1 MAEHVEISDD
11 LIAVRHHLHQY
22 PELGFKEYETTKF
35 LRDQLTSHGI
45 EVLETPLET
54 GLVAEIKGEKPGP
67 RVVLR
72 ADIDGLPIHEH
83 SGLPFS
89 SKNPGVMHGCG
100 HDIHMTG
107 LLAAAFWLSEH
118 RDRIQGTAVILFQP
132 AEETGRGARH
142 VIETGALGKVDAL
155 IGTHNTP
162 DHQPGE
168 IAVSRDPMMA
178 GCVSFAVTFH
188 ADGTHAGHPDCGTG
202 PIEALAST
210 ILSLQTIVSR
220 NISPL
225 RPVVLSIT
233 EIHGGDVWNV
243 IPDTAGFL
251 GTVRYFHKDD
261 HKLVVSR
268 FRQVVESTA
277 AAYDITV
284 DIKWDELGAPL
295 VSDAAL
301 IGPVAE
307 DLPGYAT
314 PVPVITSM
322 GGEDFADFQQL
333 GPLVFASVGSNGRPG
348 HRSIHN
354 PEFVAFDEAIKPT
367 AEFLVNALLRVESE
381 LQK

>member
-1 MAEHVEISDD
+1 MTEKVKISDD
-11 LIAVRHHLHQY
+11 LIAIRHHLHQY

-45 EVLETPLET
+45 EVLDTKLET
-54 GLVAEIKGEKPGP
+54 GLVAEIKGEQPGP

-72 ADIDGLPIHEH
+72 ADIDGLPIHEQ
-83 SGLPFS
+83 SGLPFT

-107 LLAAAFWLSEH
+107 LLAAAFWLAEH
-118 RDRIQGTAVILFQP
+118 RESIHGTAVILFQP
-132 AEETGRGARH
+132 AEETGHGARH

-162 DHQPGE
+162 DYKPGE
-168 IAVSRDPMMA
+168 IAVSKDPMMA
-178 GCVSFAVTFH
+178 GCISFAVTFH
-188 ADGTHAGHPDCGTG
+188 ADGTHAGKPHRGTG

-220 NISPL
+220 NIDPF

-233 EIHGGDVWNV
+233 EVHGGDVWNV

-251 GTVRYFHKDD
+251 GTVRYFYNDD
-261 HKLVVSR
+261 HDLVTRR

-277 AAYDITV
+277 AAYGITV
-284 DIKWDELGAPL
+284 DIKWDELAVPL
-295 VSDAAL
+295 VSDETL

-307 DLPGYAT
+307 DVPSYAT
-314 PVPVITSM
+314 AVPVITSM
-322 GGEDFADFQQL
+322 GGEDFADFQKL
-333 GPLVFASVGSNGRPG
+333 GPLVFASIGSNGQPG
-348 HRSIHN
+348 HHGIHS
-354 PEFVAFDEAIKPT
+354 PEFVALDEAIEPT
-367 AEFLVNALLRVESE
+367 AEFLVNALLQVESE
-381 LQK
+381 LA